1 MRKCRRSFLRW
12 SIAGPFVISSLTRQV
27 TASQGERLEEQ
38 NSSPGIVYEPAR
50 GIPVVEQSDVIV
62 CGAGPAGISAAI
74 AAARCGVK
82 VRLLEVHGC
91 LGGIWTAGLLS
102 WILDSGNKKGL
113 IQEIIKRLEKR
124 DAVVRFPEG
133 AGSAVGY
140 RPEIMKF
147 VLEEMVQEAG
157 VALQL
162 FTRVCAAST
171 DADSNIQAVVTESK
185 SGRQAWKAK
194 VFVDA
199 TGDGDLAAFAGCRFD
214 YGDENGGPA
223 QPMSMLAML
232 VGLDPEA
239 VKLFVRGLAEPA
251 GERSPKS
258 RLLEEIRRGGHD
270 PSYHAPTLFYL
281 GHGLYCLMANHEYR
295 VSALDAAQMTAA
307 TLRSRAE
314 VHRIVEALR
323 SLGGPWKDIQIV
335 ATNEQIGVR
344 EGRRPYGIYRL
355 SADDLRNG
363 ARHDDA
369 VCTVTFPVDIHSP
382 DPDKD
387 KGIVT
392 RSFRSQPYDIPYR
405 ALLAADVNN
414 LLFAGRCISGD
425 FVAHSSYRV
434 TGNAAAMGEAAG
446 VAAAL
451 AAQKNCHP
459 RDLPWSEI
467 APHLERLRSQSG

>member
-199 TGDGDLAAFAGCRFD
+199 TGDGDL
-214 YGDENGGPA
+214 
-223 QPMSMLAML
+223 
-232 VGLDPEA
+232 DPI
-239 VKLFVRGLAEPA
+239 
-251 GERSPKS
+251 PKCQ
-258 RLLEEIRRGGHD
+258 R
-270 PSYHAPTLFYL
+270 
-281 GHGLYCLMANHEYR
+281 HGM
-295 VSALDAAQMTAA
+295 
-307 TLRSRAE
+307 
-314 VHRIVEALR
+314 
-323 SLGGPWKDIQIV
+323 
-335 ATNEQIGVR
+335 
-344 EGRRPYGIYRL
+344 
-355 SADDLRNG
+355 
-363 ARHDDA
+363 
-369 VCTVTFPVDIHSP
+369 
-382 DPDKD
+382 
-387 KGIVT
+387 
-392 RSFRSQPYDIPYR
+392 
-405 ALLAADVNN
+405 
-414 LLFAGRCISGD
+414 
-425 FVAHSSYRV
+425 
-434 TGNAAAMGEAAG
+434 
-446 VAAAL
+446 
-451 AAQKNCHP
+451 
-459 RDLPWSEI
+459 
-467 APHLERLRSQSG
+467 